1 MGMNTFPMSF
11 ARPVMSFARALSALA
26 LATWL
31 VGCASVVAP
40 RVITLSEKDLSRQI
54 ERQFPLE
61 RSLLGALTIR
71 VETPRV
77 SLLPESNRI
86 GTELDFSGS
95 LARSARTS
103 RGQIALDYALR
114 YDEPS
119 KSVRLTQV
127 RVTRL
132 QFDGLRDQPK
142 AAVDKFGT
150 MLAEQVLHD
159 LPLYRFKPEDLKNA
173 EGKGLRPGS
182 VTVRQRGVEITLVPI
197 GP

>member
-1 MGMNTFPMSF
+1 MNAAHTTLARGLTSF
-11 ARPVMSFARALSALA
+11 ARWLSVLA
-26 LATWL
+26 MATWL

-40 RVITLSEKDLSRQI
+40 RVITLSEADLSRQI

-77 SLLPESNRI
+77 RLLPEANRI

-95 LARSARTS
+95 VARSARTS

-127 RVTRL
+127 RVMRL

-142 AAVDKFGT
+142 AAVDKFGAL
-150 MLAEQVLHD
+150 LAEQLLHD

-173 EGKGLRPGS
+173 EGRGLRPGS

-197 GP
+197 SP

>member
-1 MGMNTFPMSF
+1 MNAAHTSLARGLTSF
-11 ARPVMSFARALSALA
+11 ARWLSVLA
-26 LATWL
+26 MATWL

-40 RVITLSEKDLSRQI
+40 RVITLSEADLSRQI

-77 SLLPESNRI
+77 SLLPEANRI

-95 LARSARTS
+95 VARSARMS

-142 AAVDKFGT
+142 AAVDKFGAL
-150 MLAEQVLHD
+150 LAEQLLHD

-173 EGKGLRPGS
+173 EGRGLRPGS
-182 VTVRQRGVEITLVPI
+182 VTVRQRGVEIALVPI
-197 GP
+197 SP